1 MAKKQT
7 FAERAKAI
15 QSKYK
20 KRLGE
25 DFQKDDYLARQAMN
39 MELQKLKEEQE
50 AVKQQDNDYGDY
62 DASYENY
69 TPAMNVLKKGGS
81 ININPKNKG
90 KFTRF
95 AKRKNMGVQEAA
107 RHVLANKDDYSPTT
121 VKRANF
127 AHNASKWNKKR
138 FGGGLPKYQEPNKEN
153 NYGNLERLDLIPFGG
168 IDIPEINMDLRESKE
183 SKESKESLDEYS
195 PTISMLPLA
204 ASVIGN
210 AYLGLTAKDRAV
222 SPEYER
228 MSPEEI
234 SLASERESIRRRSE
248 ATKNTVSRQARGL
261 GLSGG
266 AATTRGIIGLTEA
279 DRAAG
284 EALSRSYMQEELANA
299 QARERAKRFNLGLSA
314 KEEDI
319 RLSEEIR
326 TQELQDQAIQN
337 ILQSISGYASDVNR
351 ARTYADI
358 TNAMSPEYAMYE
370 DPEQSLVNKLLFGSR
385 RTFDYRGQK

>member
-1 MAKKQT
+1 
-7 FAERAKAI
+7 
-15 QSKYK
+15 
-20 KRLGE
+20 
-25 DFQKDDYLARQAMN
+25 
-39 MELQKLKEEQE
+39 
-50 AVKQQDNDYGDY
+50 
-62 DASYENY
+62 
-69 TPAMNVLKKGGS
+69 MNVLKKGGS

-107 RHVLANKDDYSPTT
+107 KHVLANKDDYSSTT

-127 AHNASKWNKKR
+127 ARNASKWNKKR
-138 FGGGLPKYQEPNKEN
+138 FGGGLPKAW
-153 NYGNLERLDLIPFGG
+153 GG
-168 IDIPEINMDLRESKE
+168 INLIKVDPKQKNNNVVLD
-183 SKESKESLDEYS
+183 ESLTDAEKAQQIYLTGDPETYNAIYTNPYNVAFTTNEEAKVEDIVDNDTEQSLDYYS
-195 PTISMLPLA
+195 PTISMLPLT

-210 AYLGLTAKDRAV
+210 AYSGLTAKDRAV

-279 DRAAG
+279 DRVAG

-299 QARERAKRFNLGLSA
+299 QARERARRFNLGLGA
-314 KEEDI
+314 REEDM

-337 ILQSISGYASDVNR
+337 ILQSVSGYATDVNR

>member
-50 AVKQQDNDYGDY
+50 SV
-62 DASYENY
+62 
-69 TPAMNVLKKGGS
+69 
-81 ININPKNKG
+81 
-90 KFTRF
+90 
-95 AKRKNMGVQEAA
+95 RKNMGVQEAA

-183 SKESKESLDEYS
+183 SKESKESLDEYN
-195 PTISMLPLA
+195 PTISVLPLA

-210 AYLGLTAKDRAV
+210 AYSGLTAKDRAV

-279 DRAAG
+279 DRVAG

-299 QARERAKRFNLGLSA
+299 QARERARRFNLGLGA
-314 KEEDI
+314 REEDM

-337 ILQSISGYASDVNR
+337 ILQSVSGYATDVNR

-370 DPEQSLVNKLLFGSR
+370 DPEQSLVNKLLLGSR
-385 RTFDYRGQK
+385 RTFGYRDK